1 MKKLILF
8 IEKFARILQ
17 GAASDLVGRCDPLTK
32 QYAEAIAHYHDNTL
46 AAQAYWKGRVALYA
60 ILRGLGVSE
69 GDEVILP
76 GYTCVVVPNAIM
88 FCKAKPRYVDI
99 NPITYNIDPD
109 ALDTVMNK
117 RVKAVMAQHTYGI
130 PADIDRILEW
140 GKRNKVPVF
149 EDCCHVF
156 GSRYKGRLCGT
167 LGIASFFSGQWTKPF
182 STGFGGVAV
191 FNDKVL
197 AERVLQITEQE
208 AYKPGKL
215 ESLILAAQL
224 LVYHTFVYP
233 ATFTLCVETYR
244 WLGRHGLA
252 MPSGTRSETT
262 GVGGLPTDYFKT
274 SSAVQGA
281 CGTFEVFCGDFSESH
296 RRRLAEFY
304 KEQLC
309 KAKWPV
315 PDLPDY
321 CDPVY
326 LRYPVRVKNKM
337 EMMRLASKH
346 FIELGDWFNRP
357 LHYAKSETLKPFGY
371 EVGMCPKAEKA
382 AREVINLPLH
392 PRVSLGH
399 AKRAMALVLKYGKPV
414 ELPD

>member
-1 MKKLILF
+1 MEKPAHF
-8 IEKFARILQ
+8 IQKFARIIQ
-17 GAASDLVGRCDPLTK
+17 GASSDLIGWREPLTNR
-32 QYAEAIAHYHDNTL
+32 YAKAMALYHNNAL

-60 ILRGLGVSE
+60 ILRGLGISE

-109 ALDTVMNK
+109 TLDTAINN
-117 RVKAVMAQHTYGI
+117 RVKAVMVQHTYGI
-130 PADIDRILEW
+130 PADIDRVFEW
-140 GKRNKVPVF
+140 GKRNTVPVF

-167 LGIASFFSGQWTKPF
+167 LGVASFFSGQWTKPF

-197 AERVLQITEQE
+197 AERVLRITKQE
-208 AYKPGKL
+208 AYEPGKL

-224 LVYHTFVYP
+224 LVHHIFVYP
-233 ATFTLCVETYR
+233 ATFTLCVEAYR
-244 WLGRHGLA
+244 WLGRHRLA
-252 MPSGTRSETT
+252 MPSGTKSEIT
-262 GVGGLPTDYFKT
+262 GIGELPTDYFKT

-281 CGTFEVFCGDFSESH
+281 CGIFEVLRGDFSKSH

-304 KEQLC
+304 EEQLC
-309 KAKWPV
+309 KAKWPL
-315 PDLPDY
+315 PKLPDY

-326 LRYPVRVKNKM
+326 LRYPVRVKNKE

-346 FIELGDWFNRP
+346 FIELGDWFDRP

-371 EVGMCPKAEKA
+371 EIGMCPKAEKA

-399 AKRAMALVLKYGKPV
+399 AKRAVALVLKHGKAV
-414 ELPD
+414 ELSD